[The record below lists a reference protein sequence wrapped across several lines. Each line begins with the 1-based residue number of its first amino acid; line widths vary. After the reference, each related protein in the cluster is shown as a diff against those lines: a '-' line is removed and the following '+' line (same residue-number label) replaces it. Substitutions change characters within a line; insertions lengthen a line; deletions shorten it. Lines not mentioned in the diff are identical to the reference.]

1 MLDTAHRIKRSEG
14 HVLIPVTSKD
24 ALELGYQQVDEELQE
39 REPKDTDYRQLV
51 KVPEDLR
58 DLLPVSFNII
68 GDVAIVRLEG
78 ELTPYS
84 KDIGEAMMRTFPRLR
99 VIAMDKGVKGELRVR
114 DLHIMAGGDTSETV
128 HMEYGI
134 KLLIDPSKAY
144 FNPRLANER
153 KRIAT
158 LVKDGETVVDM
169 FAGVGPFSIMI
180 AKYARPE
187 VIFAMDL
194 NHDAIEYMKKNI
206 ELNKVTNIVPME
218 DASELIFEVPCADRI
233 VMNLPHSA
241 FDFFADA
248 LTRLK
253 LGGTIHIY
261 TICENEDIEAILL
274 RQVIIARGMGIK
286 LCIDRQEALKTYSPS
301 MSVFSA
307 DLTFADWA

>member
-1 MLDTAHRIKRSEG
+1 
-14 HVLIPVTSKD
+14 
-24 ALELGYQQVDEELQE
+24 
-39 REPKDTDYRQLV
+39 
-51 KVPEDLR
+51 
-58 DLLPVSFNII
+58 
-68 GDVAIVRLEG
+68 
-78 ELTPYS
+78 
-84 KDIGEAMMRTFPRLR
+84 MRTFPRLR

-218 DASELIFEVPCADRI
+218 GNSRELIFEVPCAEQDR
-233 VMNLPHSA
+233 
-241 FDFFADA
+241 D
-248 LTRLK
+248 
-253 LGGTIHIY
+253 
-261 TICENEDIEAILL
+261 E
-274 RQVIIARGMGIK
+274 
-286 LCIDRQEALKTYSPS
+286 PS
-301 MSVFSA
+301 
-307 DLTFADWA
+307 TFGL